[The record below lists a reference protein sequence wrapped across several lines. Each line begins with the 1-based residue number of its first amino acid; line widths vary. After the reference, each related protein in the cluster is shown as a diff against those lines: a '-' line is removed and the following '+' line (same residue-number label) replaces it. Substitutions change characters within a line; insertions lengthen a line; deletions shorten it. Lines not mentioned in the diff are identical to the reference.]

1 MKLEEL
7 LGKRLVFVDGG
18 MGTMLQAAGLTG
30 GEAPERWNLTHP
42 ETVAEVHRAYLA
54 AGCDIVTANTFGAT
68 GARFGAELQKVIQ
81 AGVKLARQGVEEAG
95 HGFAAFDMGPTGK
108 LLAPYGE
115 LPFQE
120 AVSLY
125 RQAAAWGA
133 EAGADLIIIE
143 TMGDPYEMKA
153 AVLGA
158 REACDLPI
166 LATMMADVNGRL
178 LTGGTVET
186 MAVLLDG
193 LGVTALGLNCG
204 LGGPEMLPLLR
215 RIRRVTERPL
225 LCSPNAGLPR
235 MEGGRTVFPA
245 GPEAFAQA
253 QRELAQAGAWL
264 LGGCCGTTPEH
275 IRAMVAACREVAP
288 APVPP
293 VTETWISSG
302 SEAVCL
308 DHGPVVIGE
317 RINPTGKKRM
327 QEALR
332 TGDVNYLLKEAVN
345 QSAAGAAVLD
355 VNVGLGGVDEAAWME
370 RAVSAIQGV
379 CTCPLQLD
387 TADPEALARGLRAY
401 NGKALINS
409 VSGKQEVMDQ
419 VFPLAKRYGSTVVA
433 LLLDEEGIPDTAE
446 GRVAIA
452 RRIMAEAARYG
463 IAKRDLVMDALTMTV
478 STGERN
484 ALVTLETLR
493 RCREE
498 LGVRTILG
506 VSNISFGLPCRPYL
520 NTTFLTMAM
529 YAGLDLAIMNPSSEE
544 MMAAVYAY
552 NVLTNRDAQ
561 SMQYIERYAN
571 RVPASTA
578 LKQAAQAAPT
588 AASSDGSAEISG
600 PYAALIK
607 AVEKGLKGDAAAQTR
622 ALLAEKQP
630 LEVVDEAL
638 IPALDIVGAKYEKGT
653 LFLPQLLQAASA
665 AQSAFEEIKTAIAQ
679 KGEGSASKGR
689 IVLATVK
696 GDVHDIGKNIVKVIL
711 ENYGFEVIDLGRDV
725 PVETV
730 VDTVREKDVHLVG
743 LSALMTTTLK
753 SMEETIAALHAAKLD
768 CKIMVGGAVLTPE
781 YAEKIGADWYAKD
794 AKRSADIAKEFFGV

>member
-275 IRAMVAACREVAP
+275 IRAMVAACREVTP

-308 DHGPVVIGE
+308 DHGPVAIGE

-379 CTCPLQLD
+379 CTCPMQLD

-419 VFPLAKRYGSTVVA
+419 VFPLAKRYGGTVVA

-498 LGVRTILG
+498 LGVRTVLG
-506 VSNISFGLPCRPYL
+506 VSNISFGLPQREKLAGP
-520 NTTFLTMAM
+520 FLTLALG
-529 YAGLDLAIMNPSSEE
+529 AGLDAAILNPLSEA
-544 MMAAVYAY
+544 MMDAWQAALTLTGRDKGCRAY
-552 NVLTNRDAQ
+552 L
-561 SMQYIERYAN
+561 ERFAGAAP
-571 RVPASTA
+571 VKSG
-578 LKQAAQAAPT
+578 AQAAFSLEEAVRRGLRAEAER
-588 AASSDGSAEISG
+588 AARERLSEGEAPMD
-600 PYAALIK
+600 L
-607 AVEKGLKGDAAAQTR
+607 VEKR
-622 ALLAEKQP
+622 LL
-630 LEVVDEAL
+630 
-638 IPALDIVGAKYEKGT
+638 PALTQVGDGYEAGT
-653 LFLPQLLQAASA
+653 LFLPQLLMSAEA
-665 AQSAFEEIKTAIAQ
+665 AQGAFSLVQQAL
-679 KGEGSASKGR
+679 GEKSTGMRRQGR
-689 IVLATVK
+689 IALATVE
-696 GDVHDIGKNIVKVIL
+696 GDIHDIGKNIVKVLL
-711 ENYGFEVIDLGRDV
+711 ESYGFEVLDLGKNV
-725 PVETV
+725 KPEQVLAA
-730 VDTVREKDVHLVG
+730 VRAEKLHMVG
-743 LSALMTTTLK
+743 LSALMTTTVPA
-753 SMEETIAALHAAKLD
+753 MERTIALLRREAPD
-768 CKIMVGGAVLTPE
+768 CRVVVGGAVLTPE
-781 YAEKIGADWYAKD
+781 LAAAIGAHAYARD
-794 AKRSADIAKEFFGV
+794 AMDTVRFARENA

>member
-275 IRAMVAACREVAP
+275 IRAMVAACREVTP

-409 VSGKQEVMDQ
+409 VSAKQEVMDQ
-419 VFPLAKRYGSTVVA
+419 VFPLAKRYGGTVVA

-498 LGVRTILG
+498 LGVRTVLG
-506 VSNISFGLPCRPYL
+506 VSNISFGLPQREKLAGP
-520 NTTFLTMAM
+520 FLTLALG
-529 YAGLDLAIMNPSSEE
+529 AGLDAAILNPLSEA
-544 MMAAVYAY
+544 MMDAWQAALTLTGRDKGCRAY
-552 NVLTNRDAQ
+552 L
-561 SMQYIERYAN
+561 ERFAGAAP
-571 RVPASTA
+571 VKSG
-578 LKQAAQAAPT
+578 AQAAFSLEEAVRRGLRAEAER
-588 AASSDGSAEISG
+588 AARERLDAGEA
-600 PYAALIK
+600 PMDL
-607 AVEKGLKGDAAAQTR
+607 VEKR
-622 ALLAEKQP
+622 LL
-630 LEVVDEAL
+630 
-638 IPALDIVGAKYEKGT
+638 PALTQVGDGYEAGT
-653 LFLPQLLQAASA
+653 LFLPQLLMSAEA
-665 AQSAFEEIKTAIAQ
+665 AQGAFALVQQAL
-679 KGEGSASKGR
+679 GEKSTGMRRQGR
-689 IVLATVK
+689 IALATVE
-696 GDVHDIGKNIVKVIL
+696 GDIHDIGKNIVKVLL
-711 ENYGFEVIDLGRDV
+711 ESYGFEVLDLGKNV
-725 PVETV
+725 KPEQVLAAV
-730 VDTVREKDVHLVG
+730 QAEKLHMVG
-743 LSALMTTTLK
+743 LSALMTTTVPA
-753 SMEETIAALHAAKLD
+753 MERTIALLRREAPD
-768 CKIMVGGAVLTPE
+768 CRVVVGGAVLTPE
-781 YAEKIGADWYAKD
+781 LAAAIGAHAYARD
-794 AKRSADIAKEFFGV
+794 AMDTVRFARENA

>member
-81 AGVKLARQGVEEAG
+81 AGVELARQGVEEAG

-166 LATMMADVNGRL
+166 LAAMMADVNGRL

-275 IRAMVAACREVAP
+275 IRAMVAACREVTP

-419 VFPLAKRYGSTVVA
+419 VFPLAKRYGGTVVA

-498 LGVRTILG
+498 LGVRTVLG
-506 VSNISFGLPCRPYL
+506 VSNISFGLPQREKLAGP
-520 NTTFLTMAM
+520 FLTLALG
-529 YAGLDLAIMNPSSEE
+529 AGLDAAILNPLSEA
-544 MMAAVYAY
+544 MMDAWQAALTLTGRDKGCRAY
-552 NVLTNRDAQ
+552 L
-561 SMQYIERYAN
+561 ERFAGAAP
-571 RVPASTA
+571 VKSG
-578 LKQAAQAAPT
+578 AQAAFSLEEAVRRGLRAEAER
-588 AASSDGSAEISG
+588 AARERLSEGEAPMD
-600 PYAALIK
+600 L
-607 AVEKGLKGDAAAQTR
+607 VEKR
-622 ALLAEKQP
+622 LL
-630 LEVVDEAL
+630 
-638 IPALDIVGAKYEKGT
+638 PALTQVGDGYEAGT
-653 LFLPQLLQAASA
+653 LFLPQLLMSAEA
-665 AQSAFEEIKTAIAQ
+665 AQGAFALVQQAL
-679 KGEGSASKGR
+679 GEKSTGMRRQGR
-689 IVLATVK
+689 IALATVE
-696 GDVHDIGKNIVKVIL
+696 GDIHDIGKNIVKVLL
-711 ENYGFEVIDLGRDV
+711 ESYGFEVLDLGKN
-725 PVETV
+725 
-730 VDTVREKDVHLVG
+730 VRPEQVLAAVQAEKLHMVG
-743 LSALMTTTLK
+743 LSALMTTTVPA
-753 SMEETIAALHAAKLD
+753 MERTIALLRREAPD
-768 CKIMVGGAVLTPE
+768 CRVVVGGAVLTPE
-781 YAEKIGADWYAKD
+781 LAAAIGAHAYARD
-794 AKRSADIAKEFFGV
+794 AMDTVRFARENA

>member
-275 IRAMVAACREVAP
+275 IRAMVAACREVTP

-355 VNVGLGGVDEAAWME
+355 VNVGLGGVDEDAWME

-419 VFPLAKRYGSTVVA
+419 VFPLAKRYGGTVVA

-478 STGERN
+478 STGECN

-498 LGVRTILG
+498 LGVRTVLG
-506 VSNISFGLPCRPYL
+506 VSNISFGLPQREKLAGP
-520 NTTFLTMAM
+520 FLTLALG
-529 YAGLDLAIMNPSSEE
+529 AGLDAAILNPLSEA
-544 MMAAVYAY
+544 MM
-552 NVLTNRDAQ
+552 DAW
-561 SMQYIERYAN
+561 
-571 RVPASTA
+571 
-578 LKQAAQAAPT
+578 QAALTLTGRDKGCRAYLERFTGAAPVKSGTQAAFSLEEAVRRGLRAEAER
-588 AASSDGSAEISG
+588 AARERLSEGEAPMD
-600 PYAALIK
+600 L
-607 AVEKGLKGDAAAQTR
+607 VEKR
-622 ALLAEKQP
+622 LL
-630 LEVVDEAL
+630 
-638 IPALDIVGAKYEKGT
+638 PALTQVGDGYEAGT
-653 LFLPQLLQAASA
+653 LFLPQLLMSAEA
-665 AQSAFEEIKTAIAQ
+665 AQGAFALVQQAL
-679 KGEGSASKGR
+679 GEKSTGMRRQGR
-689 IVLATVK
+689 IALATVE
-696 GDVHDIGKNIVKVIL
+696 GDIHDIGKNIVKVLL
-711 ENYGFEVIDLGRDV
+711 ESYGFEVVDLGKNV
-725 PVETV
+725 KPEQVLAA
-730 VDTVREKDVHLVG
+730 VRAEKLHMVG
-743 LSALMTTTLK
+743 LSALMTTTVPA
-753 SMEETIAALHAAKLD
+753 MERTIALLRREAPD
-768 CKIMVGGAVLTPE
+768 CRVVVGGAVLTPE
-781 YAEKIGADWYAKD
+781 LAAAIGAHAYARD
-794 AKRSADIAKEFFGV
+794 AMDTVRFARENA

>member
-81 AGVKLARQGVEEAG
+81 AGVELARQGVEEAG

-275 IRAMVAACREVAP
+275 IRAMVAACREVTP

-419 VFPLAKRYGSTVVA
+419 VFPLAKRYGGTVVA

-498 LGVRTILG
+498 LGVRTVLG
-506 VSNISFGLPCRPYL
+506 VSNISFGLPQREKLAGP
-520 NTTFLTMAM
+520 FLTLALG
-529 YAGLDLAIMNPSSEE
+529 AGLDAAILNPLSEA
-544 MMAAVYAY
+544 MMDAWQAALTLTGRDKGCRAY
-552 NVLTNRDAQ
+552 L
-561 SMQYIERYAN
+561 ERFAGAAP
-571 RVPASTA
+571 VKSG
-578 LKQAAQAAPT
+578 AQAAFSLEEAVRRGLRAEAER
-588 AASSDGSAEISG
+588 AARERLSEGEAPMD
-600 PYAALIK
+600 L
-607 AVEKGLKGDAAAQTR
+607 VEKR
-622 ALLAEKQP
+622 LL
-630 LEVVDEAL
+630 
-638 IPALDIVGAKYEKGT
+638 PALTQVGDGYEAGT
-653 LFLPQLLQAASA
+653 LFLPQLLMSAEA
-665 AQSAFEEIKTAIAQ
+665 AQGAFALVQQAL
-679 KGEGSASKGR
+679 GEKSTGMRRQGR
-689 IVLATVK
+689 IALATVE
-696 GDVHDIGKNIVKVIL
+696 GDIHDIGKNIVKVLL
-711 ENYGFEVIDLGRDV
+711 ESYGFEVLDLGKNV
-725 PVETV
+725 KPEQVLAAV
-730 VDTVREKDVHLVG
+730 QAEKLHMVG
-743 LSALMTTTLK
+743 LSALMTTTVPA
-753 SMEETIAALHAAKLD
+753 MERTIALLRREAPD
-768 CKIMVGGAVLTPE
+768 CRVVVGGAVLTPE
-781 YAEKIGADWYAKD
+781 LAAAIGAHAYARD
-794 AKRSADIAKEFFGV
+794 AMDTVRFARENA

>member
-115 LPFQE
+115 LPFQD

-264 LGGCCGTTPEH
+264 LGGCCGTSPEH
-275 IRAMVAACREVAP
+275 IRAMVAACREVTP

-419 VFPLAKRYGSTVVA
+419 VFPLAKRYGGTVVA

-498 LGVRTILG
+498 LGVRTVLG
-506 VSNISFGLPCRPYL
+506 VSNISFGLPQREKLAGP
-520 NTTFLTMAM
+520 FLTLALG
-529 YAGLDLAIMNPSSEE
+529 AGLDAAILNPLSEA
-544 MMAAVYAY
+544 MMDAWQAALTLTGRDKGCRAY
-552 NVLTNRDAQ
+552 L
-561 SMQYIERYAN
+561 ERFAGAAP
-571 RVPASTA
+571 VKSG
-578 LKQAAQAAPT
+578 AQAAFSLEEAVRRGLRAEAER
-588 AASSDGSAEISG
+588 AARERLAEG
-600 PYAALIK
+600 EAPMDL
-607 AVEKGLKGDAAAQTR
+607 VEKR
-622 ALLAEKQP
+622 LL
-630 LEVVDEAL
+630 
-638 IPALDIVGAKYEKGT
+638 PALTQVGDGYEAGT
-653 LFLPQLLQAASA
+653 LFLPQLLMSAEA
-665 AQSAFEEIKTAIAQ
+665 AQGAFALVQQAL
-679 KGEGSASKGR
+679 GEKSTGMRRQGR
-689 IVLATVK
+689 IALATVE
-696 GDVHDIGKNIVKVIL
+696 GDIHDIGKNIVKVLL
-711 ENYGFEVIDLGRDV
+711 ESYGFEVVDLGKNV
-725 PVETV
+725 TPEQVLAAV
-730 VDTVREKDVHLVG
+730 QAEKLHMVG
-743 LSALMTTTLK
+743 LSALMTTTVPA
-753 SMEETIAALHAAKLD
+753 MERTIALLRREAPD
-768 CKIMVGGAVLTPE
+768 CRVVVGGAVLTPE
-781 YAEKIGADWYAKD
+781 LAAAIGAHAYARD
-794 AKRSADIAKEFFGV
+794 AMDTVRFAREKA

>member
-245 GPEAFAQA
+245 GPEEFARA

-275 IRAMVAACREVAP
+275 IRAMVAACREVTP

-419 VFPLAKRYGSTVVA
+419 VFPLAKRYGGTVVA

-498 LGVRTILG
+498 LGVRTVLG
-506 VSNISFGLPCRPYL
+506 VSNISFGLPQREKLAGP
-520 NTTFLTMAM
+520 FLTLALG
-529 YAGLDLAIMNPSSEE
+529 AGLDAAILNPLSEA
-544 MMAAVYAY
+544 MMDAWQAALTLTGRDKGCRAY
-552 NVLTNRDAQ
+552 L
-561 SMQYIERYAN
+561 ERFAGAAP
-571 RVPASTA
+571 VKSG
-578 LKQAAQAAPT
+578 AQAAFSLEEAVRRGLRAEAER
-588 AASSDGSAEISG
+588 AARERLSEGEAPMD
-600 PYAALIK
+600 L
-607 AVEKGLKGDAAAQTR
+607 VEKR
-622 ALLAEKQP
+622 LL
-630 LEVVDEAL
+630 
-638 IPALDIVGAKYEKGT
+638 PALTQVGDGYEAGT
-653 LFLPQLLQAASA
+653 LFLPQLLMSAEA
-665 AQSAFEEIKTAIAQ
+665 AQGAFALVQQAL
-679 KGEGSASKGR
+679 GEKSTGMRRQGR
-689 IVLATVK
+689 IALATVE
-696 GDVHDIGKNIVKVIL
+696 GDIHDIGKNIVKVLL
-711 ENYGFEVIDLGRDV
+711 ESYGFEVVDLGKN
-725 PVETV
+725 
-730 VDTVREKDVHLVG
+730 VRPEQVLAAVQAEKLHMVG
-743 LSALMTTTLK
+743 LSALMTTTVPA
-753 SMEETIAALHAAKLD
+753 MERTIALLRREEPD
-768 CKIMVGGAVLTPE
+768 CRVVVGGAVLTPE
-781 YAEKIGADWYAKD
+781 LAAAIGAHAYARD
-794 AKRSADIAKEFFGV
+794 AMDTVRFARENA

>member
-275 IRAMVAACREVAP
+275 IRAMVAACREVTP

-308 DHGPVVIGE
+308 DHGPVIIGE

-419 VFPLAKRYGSTVVA
+419 VFPLAKRYGGTVVA

-498 LGVRTILG
+498 LGVRTVLG
-506 VSNISFGLPCRPYL
+506 VSNISFGLPQREKLAGP
-520 NTTFLTMAM
+520 FLTLALG
-529 YAGLDLAIMNPSSEE
+529 AGLDAAILNPLSEA
-544 MMAAVYAY
+544 MM
-552 NVLTNRDAQ
+552 DAW
-561 SMQYIERYAN
+561 
-571 RVPASTA
+571 
-578 LKQAAQAAPT
+578 QAALTLTGRDKGCRAYLERFAGAAPEKAASQAAF
-588 AASSDGSAEISG
+588 SLE
-600 PYAALIK
+600 K
-607 AVEKGLKGDAAAQTR
+607 AVRRGLRAEAERAAQER
-622 ALLAEKQP
+622 LDAGEAPMDLVEKRLL
-630 LEVVDEAL
+630 
-638 IPALDIVGAKYEKGT
+638 PALTQVGDGYEAGT
-653 LFLPQLLQAASA
+653 LFLPQLLMSAEA
-665 AQSAFEEIKTAIAQ
+665 AQGAFALVQRAL
-679 KGEGSASKGR
+679 GEKSTGMRRQGR
-689 IVLATVK
+689 IALATVE
-696 GDVHDIGKNIVKVIL
+696 GDIHDIGKNIVKVLL
-711 ENYGFEVIDLGRDV
+711 ESYGFEVLDLGKN
-725 PVETV
+725 
-730 VDTVREKDVHLVG
+730 VRPEQVLAAVQAEKLHMVG
-743 LSALMTTTLK
+743 LSALMTTTVPA
-753 SMEETIAALHAAKLD
+753 MERTIVLLRREAPD
-768 CKIMVGGAVLTPE
+768 CRVVVGGAVLTPE
-781 YAEKIGADWYAKD
+781 LAAAIGAHAYARD
-794 AKRSADIAKEFFGV
+794 AMDTVRFARENA

>member
-245 GPEAFAQA
+245 GPEAFARA

-275 IRAMVAACREVAP
+275 IRAMVAACREVTP

-419 VFPLAKRYGSTVVA
+419 VFPLVKRYGGTVVA

-498 LGVRTILG
+498 LGVRTVLG
-506 VSNISFGLPCRPYL
+506 VSNISFGLPQREKLAGP
-520 NTTFLTMAM
+520 FLTLALG
-529 YAGLDLAIMNPSSEE
+529 AGLDAAILNPLSEA
-544 MMAAVYAY
+544 MM
-552 NVLTNRDAQ
+552 DAW
-561 SMQYIERYAN
+561 
-571 RVPASTA
+571 
-578 LKQAAQAAPT
+578 QAALTLTGRDKGCRAYLERFAGAAPVKSGTQAAFSLEEAVRRGLRAEAER
-588 AASSDGSAEISG
+588 AARERLDAGEA
-600 PYAALIK
+600 PMDL
-607 AVEKGLKGDAAAQTR
+607 VEKR
-622 ALLAEKQP
+622 LL
-630 LEVVDEAL
+630 
-638 IPALDIVGAKYEKGT
+638 PALTQVGDGYEAGT
-653 LFLPQLLQAASA
+653 LFLPQLLMSAEA
-665 AQSAFEEIKTAIAQ
+665 AQGAFALVQQAL
-679 KGEGSASKGR
+679 GEKSTGMRRQGR
-689 IVLATVK
+689 IALATVE
-696 GDVHDIGKNIVKVIL
+696 GDIHDIGKNIVKVLL
-711 ENYGFEVIDLGRDV
+711 ESYGFEVLDLGKN
-725 PVETV
+725 
-730 VDTVREKDVHLVG
+730 VRPEQVLAAVQAEKLHMVG
-743 LSALMTTTLK
+743 LSALMTTTVPA
-753 SMEETIAALHAAKLD
+753 MERTIALLRREAPD
-768 CKIMVGGAVLTPE
+768 CRVVVGGAVLTPE
-781 YAEKIGADWYAKD
+781 LAAAIGAHAYARD
-794 AKRSADIAKEFFGV
+794 AMDTVRFARENA

>member
-275 IRAMVAACREVAP
+275 IRAMVAACREVTP

-419 VFPLAKRYGSTVVA
+419 VFPLAKRYGGTVVA

-452 RRIMAEAARYG
+452 RRIMAEAVRYG

-498 LGVRTILG
+498 LGVRTVLG
-506 VSNISFGLPCRPYL
+506 VSNISFGLPQREKLAGP
-520 NTTFLTMAM
+520 FLTLALG
-529 YAGLDLAIMNPSSEE
+529 AGLDAAILNPLSEA
-544 MMAAVYAY
+544 MMDAWQAALTLTGRDKGCRAY
-552 NVLTNRDAQ
+552 LERFAGAAPVQ
-561 SMQYIERYAN
+561 SG
-571 RVPASTA
+571 
-578 LKQAAQAAPT
+578 AQAAFSLEEAVRRGLRAEAER
-588 AASSDGSAEISG
+588 AARERLSEGEAPMD
-600 PYAALIK
+600 L
-607 AVEKGLKGDAAAQTR
+607 VEKR
-622 ALLAEKQP
+622 LL
-630 LEVVDEAL
+630 
-638 IPALDIVGAKYEKGT
+638 PALTQVGDGYEAGT
-653 LFLPQLLQAASA
+653 LFLPQLLMSAEA
-665 AQSAFEEIKTAIAQ
+665 AQGAFALVQQALGKKSTGMRRQ
-679 KGEGSASKGR
+679 GR
-689 IVLATVK
+689 IALATVE
-696 GDVHDIGKNIVKVIL
+696 GDIHDIGKNIVKVLL
-711 ENYGFEVIDLGRDV
+711 ESYGFEVVDLGKNV
-725 PVETV
+725 KPEQVLAAV
-730 VDTVREKDVHLVG
+730 QAEKLHMVG
-743 LSALMTTTLK
+743 LSALMTTTVPA
-753 SMEETIAALHAAKLD
+753 MERTIALLRREAPD
-768 CKIMVGGAVLTPE
+768 CRVVVGGAVLTPE
-781 YAEKIGADWYAKD
+781 LAAAIGAHAYARD
-794 AKRSADIAKEFFGV
+794 AMDTVRFARENA

>member
-68 GARFGAELQKVIQ
+68 GARFEAELQKVIQ

-308 DHGPVVIGE
+308 DHGPAVIGE

-332 TGDVNYLLKEAVN
+332 IGDVNYLLKEAVN

-419 VFPLAKRYGSTVVA
+419 VFPLAKRYGGTVVA

-498 LGVRTILG
+498 LGVRTVLG
-506 VSNISFGLPCRPYL
+506 VSNISFGLPQREKLAGP
-520 NTTFLTMAM
+520 FLTLALG
-529 YAGLDLAIMNPSSEE
+529 AGLDAAILNPLSEA
-544 MMAAVYAY
+544 MM
-552 NVLTNRDAQ
+552 DAW
-561 SMQYIERYAN
+561 
-571 RVPASTA
+571 
-578 LKQAAQAAPT
+578 QAALTLTGRDKGCRAYLERFAGAAPVKSGAQAVFSLEEAVRRGLRAEAER
-588 AASSDGSAEISG
+588 AARERLAEG
-600 PYAALIK
+600 EAPMDL
-607 AVEKGLKGDAAAQTR
+607 VEKR
-622 ALLAEKQP
+622 LL
-630 LEVVDEAL
+630 
-638 IPALDIVGAKYEKGT
+638 PALTQVGDGYEAGT
-653 LFLPQLLQAASA
+653 LFLPQLLMSAEA
-665 AQSAFEEIKTAIAQ
+665 AQGAFSLVQQAL
-679 KGEGSASKGR
+679 GEKSTGMRRQGR
-689 IVLATVK
+689 IALATVE
-696 GDVHDIGKNIVKVIL
+696 GDIHDIGKNIVKVLL
-711 ENYGFEVIDLGRDV
+711 ESYGFEVLDLGKN
-725 PVETV
+725 
-730 VDTVREKDVHLVG
+730 VRPEQVLAAVQAEKLHMVG
-743 LSALMTTTLK
+743 LSALMTTTVPA
-753 SMEETIAALHAAKLD
+753 MERTIALLRREAPD
-768 CKIMVGGAVLTPE
+768 CRVVVGGAVLTPE
-781 YAEKIGADWYAKD
+781 LAAAIGAHAYARD
-794 AKRSADIAKEFFGV
+794 AMDTVRFARENA

>member
-166 LATMMADVNGRL
+166 LATMMADANGRL

-235 MEGGRTVFPA
+235 MVGGRTVFPA

-275 IRAMVAACREVAP
+275 IRAMVAACREVTP

-355 VNVGLGGVDEAAWME
+355 VNVGLGGMDEAAWME

-419 VFPLAKRYGSTVVA
+419 VFPLAKRYGGTVVA

-498 LGVRTILG
+498 LGVRTVLG
-506 VSNISFGLPCRPYL
+506 VSNISFGLPQREKLAGP
-520 NTTFLTMAM
+520 FLTLALG
-529 YAGLDLAIMNPSSEE
+529 AGLDAAILNPLSEA
-544 MMAAVYAY
+544 MMDAWQAALTLTGRDKGCRAY
-552 NVLTNRDAQ
+552 L
-561 SMQYIERYAN
+561 ERFAGAAP
-571 RVPASTA
+571 VKSG
-578 LKQAAQAAPT
+578 AQAAFSLEEAVRRGLRAEAER
-588 AASSDGSAEISG
+588 AARERLSEGEAPMD
-600 PYAALIK
+600 L
-607 AVEKGLKGDAAAQTR
+607 VEKR
-622 ALLAEKQP
+622 LL
-630 LEVVDEAL
+630 
-638 IPALDIVGAKYEKGT
+638 PALTQVGDGYEAGT
-653 LFLPQLLQAASA
+653 LFLPQLLMSAEA
-665 AQSAFEEIKTAIAQ
+665 AQGAFALVQQAL
-679 KGEGSASKGR
+679 GEKSTGMRRQGR
-689 IVLATVK
+689 IALATVE
-696 GDVHDIGKNIVKVIL
+696 GDIHDIGKNIVKVLL
-711 ENYGFEVIDLGRDV
+711 ESYGFEVLDLGKN
-725 PVETV
+725 
-730 VDTVREKDVHLVG
+730 VRPEQVLAAVQAEKLHMVG
-743 LSALMTTTLK
+743 LSALMTTTVPA
-753 SMEETIAALHAAKLD
+753 MERTIALLRREAPD
-768 CKIMVGGAVLTPE
+768 CRVVVGGAVLTPE
-781 YAEKIGADWYAKD
+781 LAAAIGAHAYARD
-794 AKRSADIAKEFFGV
+794 AMDTVRFARENA

>member
-158 REACDLPI
+158 REACDLPV

-275 IRAMVAACREVAP
+275 IRAMVAACREVTP

-419 VFPLAKRYGSTVVA
+419 VFPLAKRYGGTVVA

-498 LGVRTILG
+498 LGVRTVLG
-506 VSNISFGLPCRPYL
+506 VSNISFGLPQREKLAGP
-520 NTTFLTMAM
+520 FLTLALG
-529 YAGLDLAIMNPSSEE
+529 AGLDAAILNPLSEA
-544 MMAAVYAY
+544 MMDAWQAALTLTGRDKGCRAY
-552 NVLTNRDAQ
+552 L
-561 SMQYIERYAN
+561 ERFAGAAP
-571 RVPASTA
+571 VKSG
-578 LKQAAQAAPT
+578 AQAAFSLEEAVRRGLRAEAER
-588 AASSDGSAEISG
+588 AARERLSEGEAPMD
-600 PYAALIK
+600 L
-607 AVEKGLKGDAAAQTR
+607 VEKR
-622 ALLAEKQP
+622 LL
-630 LEVVDEAL
+630 
-638 IPALDIVGAKYEKGT
+638 PALTQVGDGYEAGT
-653 LFLPQLLQAASA
+653 LFLPQLLMSAEA
-665 AQSAFEEIKTAIAQ
+665 AQGAFALVQQALGKKSTGMRRQ
-679 KGEGSASKGR
+679 GR
-689 IVLATVK
+689 IALATVE
-696 GDVHDIGKNIVKVIL
+696 GDIHDIGKNIVKVLL
-711 ENYGFEVIDLGRDV
+711 ESYGFEVVDLGKNV
-725 PVETV
+725 KPEQVLAAV
-730 VDTVREKDVHLVG
+730 QAEKLHMVG
-743 LSALMTTTLK
+743 LSALMTTTVPA
-753 SMEETIAALHAAKLD
+753 MERTIALLRREAPD
-768 CKIMVGGAVLTPE
+768 CRVVVGGAVLTPE
-781 YAEKIGADWYAKD
+781 LAAAIGAHAYARD
-794 AKRSADIAKEFFGV
+794 AMDTVRFARENA

>member
-275 IRAMVAACREVAP
+275 IRAMVAACREVTP

-308 DHGPVVIGE
+308 DHGPVIIGE

-419 VFPLAKRYGSTVVA
+419 VFPLAKRYGGTVVA

-498 LGVRTILG
+498 LGVRTVLG
-506 VSNISFGLPCRPYL
+506 VSNISFGLPQREKLAGP
-520 NTTFLTMAM
+520 FLTLALG
-529 YAGLDLAIMNPSSEE
+529 AGLDAAILNPLSEA
-544 MMAAVYAY
+544 MMDAWQAALTLTGRDKGCRAY
-552 NVLTNRDAQ
+552 L
-561 SMQYIERYAN
+561 ERFAGAAP
-571 RVPASTA
+571 VKSG
-578 LKQAAQAAPT
+578 AQAAFSLEEAVRRGLRAEAER
-588 AASSDGSAEISG
+588 AARERLSEGEAPMD
-600 PYAALIK
+600 L
-607 AVEKGLKGDAAAQTR
+607 VEKR
-622 ALLAEKQP
+622 LL
-630 LEVVDEAL
+630 
-638 IPALDIVGAKYEKGT
+638 PALTQVGDGYEAGT
-653 LFLPQLLQAASA
+653 LFLPQLLMSAEA
-665 AQSAFEEIKTAIAQ
+665 AQGAFALVQQALGKKSTGMRRQ
-679 KGEGSASKGR
+679 GR
-689 IVLATVK
+689 IALATVE
-696 GDVHDIGKNIVKVIL
+696 GDIHDIGKNIVKVLL
-711 ENYGFEVIDLGRDV
+711 ESYGFEVVDLGKNV
-725 PVETV
+725 KPEQVLAAV
-730 VDTVREKDVHLVG
+730 QAEKLHMVG
-743 LSALMTTTLK
+743 LSALMTTTVPA
-753 SMEETIAALHAAKLD
+753 MERTIALLRREAPD
-768 CKIMVGGAVLTPE
+768 CRVVVGGAVLTPE
-781 YAEKIGADWYAKD
+781 LAAAIGAHAYARD
-794 AKRSADIAKEFFGV
+794 AMDTVRFARENA

>member
-81 AGVKLARQGVEEAG
+81 AGVKLTRQGVEEAG

-275 IRAMVAACREVAP
+275 IRAMVAACREVTP

-419 VFPLAKRYGSTVVA
+419 VFPLAKRYGGTVVA

-478 STGERN
+478 STGERH

-498 LGVRTILG
+498 LGVRTVLG
-506 VSNISFGLPCRPYL
+506 VSNISFGLPQREKLAGP
-520 NTTFLTMAM
+520 FLTLALG
-529 YAGLDLAIMNPSSEE
+529 AGLDAAILNPLSEA
-544 MMAAVYAY
+544 MMDAWQAALTLTGRDKGCRAY
-552 NVLTNRDAQ
+552 L
-561 SMQYIERYAN
+561 ERFAGAAP
-571 RVPASTA
+571 VKSG
-578 LKQAAQAAPT
+578 AQAAFSLEEAVRRGLRAEAER
-588 AASSDGSAEISG
+588 AARERLSEGESPMD
-600 PYAALIK
+600 
-607 AVEKGLKGDAAAQTR
+607 
-622 ALLAEKQP
+622 LAEKR
-630 LEVVDEAL
+630 LL
-638 IPALDIVGAKYEKGT
+638 PALTQVGDGYEAGT
-653 LFLPQLLQAASA
+653 LFLPQLLMSAEA
-665 AQSAFEEIKTAIAQ
+665 AQGAFALVQQALGKKSTGIRRQ
-679 KGEGSASKGR
+679 GR
-689 IVLATVK
+689 IALATVE
-696 GDVHDIGKNIVKVIL
+696 GDIHDIGKNIVKVLL
-711 ENYGFEVIDLGRDV
+711 ESYGFEVLDLGKN
-725 PVETV
+725 
-730 VDTVREKDVHLVG
+730 VRPEQVLAAVQAEKLHMVG
-743 LSALMTTTLK
+743 LSALMTTTVPA
-753 SMEETIAALHAAKLD
+753 MERSIALLRREAPD
-768 CKIMVGGAVLTPE
+768 CRVVVGGAVLTPE
-781 YAEKIGADWYAKD
+781 LAAAIGAHAYARD
-794 AKRSADIAKEFFGV
+794 AMDTVRFARENA

>member
-54 AGCDIVTANTFGAT
+54 AGCDIVTVNTFGAT
-68 GARFGAELQKVIQ
+68 GARFGVELQKVIQ
-81 AGVKLARQGVEEAG
+81 AGVKLARQGVEEAE

-245 GPEAFAQA
+245 GPEAFARA

-275 IRAMVAACREVAP
+275 IRAMVAACREVTP

-419 VFPLAKRYGSTVVA
+419 VFPLAKRYGGTVVA

-498 LGVRTILG
+498 LGVRTVLG
-506 VSNISFGLPCRPYL
+506 VSNISFGLPQREKLAGP
-520 NTTFLTMAM
+520 FLTLALG
-529 YAGLDLAIMNPSSEE
+529 AGLDAAILNPLSEA
-544 MMAAVYAY
+544 MMDAWQAALTLTGRDKGCRAY
-552 NVLTNRDAQ
+552 L
-561 SMQYIERYAN
+561 ERFAGAAP
-571 RVPASTA
+571 VKSG
-578 LKQAAQAAPT
+578 AQAAFSLEEAVRRGLRAEAER
-588 AASSDGSAEISG
+588 AARERLSEGEAPMG
-600 PYAALIK
+600 L
-607 AVEKGLKGDAAAQTR
+607 VEKR
-622 ALLAEKQP
+622 LL
-630 LEVVDEAL
+630 
-638 IPALDIVGAKYEKGT
+638 PALTQVGDGYEAGT
-653 LFLPQLLQAASA
+653 LFLPQLLMSAEA
-665 AQSAFEEIKTAIAQ
+665 AQGAFALVQQAL
-679 KGEGSASKGR
+679 GEKSTGMRRQGR
-689 IVLATVK
+689 IALATVE
-696 GDVHDIGKNIVKVIL
+696 GDIHDIGKNIVKVLL
-711 ENYGFEVIDLGRDV
+711 ESYGFEVLDLGKN
-725 PVETV
+725 
-730 VDTVREKDVHLVG
+730 VRPEQVLAAVQAEKLHMVG
-743 LSALMTTTLK
+743 LSALMTTTVPA
-753 SMEETIAALHAAKLD
+753 MERTIALLRREAPD
-768 CKIMVGGAVLTPE
+768 CRVVVGGAVLTPE
-781 YAEKIGADWYAKD
+781 LAAAIGAHAYARD
-794 AKRSADIAKEFFGV
+794 AMDTVRFARENA

>member
-81 AGVKLARQGVEEAG
+81 AGMKLARQGVEEAG

-235 MEGGRTVFPA
+235 MAGGRTVFPA

-275 IRAMVAACREVAP
+275 IRAMVAACREVTP

-419 VFPLAKRYGSTVVA
+419 VFPLAKRYGGTVVA

-498 LGVRTILG
+498 LGVRTVLG
-506 VSNISFGLPCRPYL
+506 VSNISFGLPQREKLAGP
-520 NTTFLTMAM
+520 FLTLALG
-529 YAGLDLAIMNPSSEE
+529 AGLDAAILNPLSEA
-544 MMAAVYAY
+544 MMDAWQAALTLTGRDKGCRAY
-552 NVLTNRDAQ
+552 LERFAGAAPVQ
-561 SMQYIERYAN
+561 SG
-571 RVPASTA
+571 
-578 LKQAAQAAPT
+578 AQAAFSLEEAVRRGLRAEAER
-588 AASSDGSAEISG
+588 AARERLSEGEAPMD
-600 PYAALIK
+600 
-607 AVEKGLKGDAAAQTR
+607 
-622 ALLAEKQP
+622 LAEKR
-630 LEVVDEAL
+630 LL
-638 IPALDIVGAKYEKGT
+638 PALTQVGDGYEAGT
-653 LFLPQLLQAASA
+653 LFLPQLLMSAEA
-665 AQSAFEEIKTAIAQ
+665 AQGAFALVQQAL
-679 KGEGSASKGR
+679 GEKSTGMRRQGR
-689 IVLATVK
+689 IALATVE
-696 GDVHDIGKNIVKVIL
+696 GDIHDIGKNIVKVLL
-711 ENYGFEVIDLGRDV
+711 ESYGFEVLDLGKN
-725 PVETV
+725 
-730 VDTVREKDVHLVG
+730 VRPEQVLAAVQAEKLHMVG
-743 LSALMTTTLK
+743 LSALMTTTVPA
-753 SMEETIAALHAAKLD
+753 MERTIALLRREAPD
-768 CKIMVGGAVLTPE
+768 CRVVVGGAVLTPE
-781 YAEKIGADWYAKD
+781 LAAAIGAHAYARD
-794 AKRSADIAKEFFGV
+794 AMDTVRFARENA

>member
-275 IRAMVAACREVAP
+275 IRAMVAACREVTP

-419 VFPLAKRYGSTVVA
+419 VFPLAKRYGGTVVA

-498 LGVRTILG
+498 LGVRTVLG
-506 VSNISFGLPCRPYL
+506 VSNISFGLPQREKLAGP
-520 NTTFLTMAM
+520 FLTLALG
-529 YAGLDLAIMNPSSEE
+529 AGLDAAILNPLSEA
-544 MMAAVYAY
+544 MMDAWQAALTLTGRDKGCRAY
-552 NVLTNRDAQ
+552 L
-561 SMQYIERYAN
+561 ERFAGAAP
-571 RVPASTA
+571 VKSG
-578 LKQAAQAAPT
+578 AQAAFSLEEAVRCGLRAEAER
-588 AASSDGSAEISG
+588 AARERLAEG
-600 PYAALIK
+600 EAPMDL
-607 AVEKGLKGDAAAQTR
+607 VEKR
-622 ALLAEKQP
+622 LL
-630 LEVVDEAL
+630 
-638 IPALDIVGAKYEKGT
+638 PALTQVGDGYEAGT
-653 LFLPQLLQAASA
+653 LFLPQLLMSAEA
-665 AQSAFEEIKTAIAQ
+665 AQGAFALVQQALGKKSTGMRRQ
-679 KGEGSASKGR
+679 GR
-689 IVLATVK
+689 IALATVE
-696 GDVHDIGKNIVKVIL
+696 GDIHDIGKNIVKVLL
-711 ENYGFEVIDLGRDV
+711 ESYGFEVLDLGKN
-725 PVETV
+725 
-730 VDTVREKDVHLVG
+730 VRPEQVLAAVQAEKLHMVG
-743 LSALMTTTLK
+743 LSALMTTTVPA
-753 SMEETIAALHAAKLD
+753 MERTIALLRREAPD
-768 CKIMVGGAVLTPE
+768 CRVVVGGAVLTPE
-781 YAEKIGADWYAKD
+781 LAAAIGAHAYARD
-794 AKRSADIAKEFFGV
+794 AMDTVRFARENA

>member
-245 GPEAFAQA
+245 RPEAFAQA

-275 IRAMVAACREVAP
+275 IRAMVAACREVTP

-419 VFPLAKRYGSTVVA
+419 VFPLAKRYGGTVVA

-498 LGVRTILG
+498 LGVRTVLG
-506 VSNISFGLPCRPYL
+506 VSNISFGLPQREKLAGP
-520 NTTFLTMAM
+520 FLTLALG
-529 YAGLDLAIMNPSSEE
+529 AGLDAAILNPLSEA
-544 MMAAVYAY
+544 MMDAWQAALTLTGRDKGCRAY
-552 NVLTNRDAQ
+552 L
-561 SMQYIERYAN
+561 ERFAGAAP
-571 RVPASTA
+571 VKSG
-578 LKQAAQAAPT
+578 AQAAFSLEEAVRRGLRAEAER
-588 AASSDGSAEISG
+588 AARERLSEGEAPMD
-600 PYAALIK
+600 L
-607 AVEKGLKGDAAAQTR
+607 VEKR
-622 ALLAEKQP
+622 LL
-630 LEVVDEAL
+630 
-638 IPALDIVGAKYEKGT
+638 PALTQVGDGYEAGT
-653 LFLPQLLQAASA
+653 LFLPQLLMSAEA
-665 AQSAFEEIKTAIAQ
+665 AQGAFALVQQAL
-679 KGEGSASKGR
+679 GEKSTGMRRQGR
-689 IVLATVK
+689 IALATVE
-696 GDVHDIGKNIVKVIL
+696 GDIHDIGKNIVKVLL
-711 ENYGFEVIDLGRDV
+711 ESYGFEVVDLGKNV
-725 PVETV
+725 KPEQVLAAV
-730 VDTVREKDVHLVG
+730 QAEKLHMVG
-743 LSALMTTTLK
+743 LSALMTTTVPA
-753 SMEETIAALHAAKLD
+753 MERTIALLRREAPD
-768 CKIMVGGAVLTPE
+768 CQVVVGGAVLTPE
-781 YAEKIGADWYAKD
+781 LAAAIGAHAYARD
-794 AKRSADIAKEFFGV
+794 AMDTVRFARENA

>member
-81 AGVKLARQGVEEAG
+81 AGVELARQGVEEAG

-275 IRAMVAACREVAP
+275 IRAMVAACREVTP

-308 DHGPVVIGE
+308 DDGPVIIGE

-419 VFPLAKRYGSTVVA
+419 VFPLAKRYGGTVVA

-498 LGVRTILG
+498 LEVRTVLG
-506 VSNISFGLPCRPYL
+506 VSNISFGLPQREKLAGP
-520 NTTFLTMAM
+520 FLTLALG
-529 YAGLDLAIMNPSSEE
+529 AGLDAAILNPLSEA
-544 MMAAVYAY
+544 MMDAWQAALTLTGRDKGCRAY
-552 NVLTNRDAQ
+552 LERFAGAAPVQ
-561 SMQYIERYAN
+561 SG
-571 RVPASTA
+571 
-578 LKQAAQAAPT
+578 AQAAFSLEEAVRRGLRAEAER
-588 AASSDGSAEISG
+588 AARERLAEG
-600 PYAALIK
+600 EAPMDL
-607 AVEKGLKGDAAAQTR
+607 VEKR
-622 ALLAEKQP
+622 LL
-630 LEVVDEAL
+630 
-638 IPALDIVGAKYEKGT
+638 PALTQVGDGYEAGT
-653 LFLPQLLQAASA
+653 LFLPQLLMSAEA
-665 AQSAFEEIKTAIAQ
+665 AQGAFALVQQAL
-679 KGEGSASKGR
+679 GEKSTGMRRQGR
-689 IVLATVK
+689 IALATVE
-696 GDVHDIGKNIVKVIL
+696 GDIHDIGKNIVKVLL
-711 ENYGFEVIDLGRDV
+711 ESYGFEVLDLGKN
-725 PVETV
+725 
-730 VDTVREKDVHLVG
+730 VRPEQVLAAVQAEKLHMVG
-743 LSALMTTTLK
+743 LSALMTTTVPA
-753 SMEETIAALHAAKLD
+753 MERTIALLRREVPD
-768 CKIMVGGAVLTPE
+768 CRVVVGGAVLTPE
-781 YAEKIGADWYAKD
+781 LAAAIGAHAYARD
-794 AKRSADIAKEFFGV
+794 AMDTVRFARENA

>member
-81 AGVKLARQGVEEAG
+81 AGVELARQGVEEAG

-275 IRAMVAACREVAP
+275 IRAMVAACREVTP

-308 DHGPVVIGE
+308 DDGPVIIGE

-419 VFPLAKRYGSTVVA
+419 VFPLAKRYGGTVVA

-498 LGVRTILG
+498 LGVRTVLG
-506 VSNISFGLPCRPYL
+506 VSNISFGLPQREKLAGP
-520 NTTFLTMAM
+520 FLTLALG
-529 YAGLDLAIMNPSSEE
+529 AGLDAAILNPLSEA
-544 MMAAVYAY
+544 MMDAWQAALTLTGRDKGCRAY
-552 NVLTNRDAQ
+552 L
-561 SMQYIERYAN
+561 ERFACAAP
-571 RVPASTA
+571 VKSG
-578 LKQAAQAAPT
+578 AQAAFSLEEAVRRGLRAEAER
-588 AASSDGSAEISG
+588 AARERLSEGEAPMD
-600 PYAALIK
+600 L
-607 AVEKGLKGDAAAQTR
+607 VEKR
-622 ALLAEKQP
+622 LL
-630 LEVVDEAL
+630 
-638 IPALDIVGAKYEKGT
+638 PALTQVGDGYEAGT
-653 LFLPQLLQAASA
+653 LFLPQLLMSAEA
-665 AQSAFEEIKTAIAQ
+665 AQGAFALVQQAL
-679 KGEGSASKGR
+679 GEKSTGMRRQGR
-689 IVLATVK
+689 IALATVE
-696 GDVHDIGKNIVKVIL
+696 GDIHDIGKNIVKVLL
-711 ENYGFEVIDLGRDV
+711 ESYGFEVVDLGKNV
-725 PVETV
+725 KPEQVLAAV
-730 VDTVREKDVHLVG
+730 QAEKLHMVG
-743 LSALMTTTLK
+743 LSALMTTTVPA
-753 SMEETIAALHAAKLD
+753 MERTIALLRREAPD
-768 CKIMVGGAVLTPE
+768 CRVVVGGAVLTPE
-781 YAEKIGADWYAKD
+781 LAAAIGAHAYARD
-794 AKRSADIAKEFFGV
+794 AMDTVRFARENA

>member
-18 MGTMLQAAGLTG
+18 MGTMLQAAGLAG

-81 AGVKLARQGVEEAG
+81 AGVELARQGVEEAG

-115 LPFQE
+115 LPFRE

-158 REACDLPI
+158 REACELPI

-245 GPEAFAQA
+245 GPEAFARA

-275 IRAMVAACREVAP
+275 IRAMVAACREVTP

-308 DHGPVVIGE
+308 DHGPVIIGE

-419 VFPLAKRYGSTVVA
+419 VFPLAKRYGGTVVA

-498 LGVRTILG
+498 LGVRTVLG
-506 VSNISFGLPCRPYL
+506 VSNISFGLPQREKLAGP
-520 NTTFLTMAM
+520 FLTLALG
-529 YAGLDLAIMNPSSEE
+529 AGLDAAILNPLSEA
-544 MMAAVYAY
+544 MMDAWQAALTLTGRDKGCRAY
-552 NVLTNRDAQ
+552 L
-561 SMQYIERYAN
+561 ERFAGAAP
-571 RVPASTA
+571 VKSG
-578 LKQAAQAAPT
+578 AQAAFSLEEAVRRGLRAEAER
-588 AASSDGSAEISG
+588 AARERLSEGEAPMD
-600 PYAALIK
+600 L
-607 AVEKGLKGDAAAQTR
+607 VEKR
-622 ALLAEKQP
+622 LL
-630 LEVVDEAL
+630 
-638 IPALDIVGAKYEKGT
+638 PALTQVGDGYEAGT
-653 LFLPQLLQAASA
+653 LFLPQLLMSAEA
-665 AQSAFEEIKTAIAQ
+665 AQGAFALVQQAL
-679 KGEGSASKGR
+679 GEKSTGMRRQGR
-689 IVLATVK
+689 IALATVE
-696 GDVHDIGKNIVKVIL
+696 GDIHDIGKNIVKVLL
-711 ENYGFEVIDLGRDV
+711 ESYGFEVLDLGKNV
-725 PVETV
+725 KPEQVLAAV
-730 VDTVREKDVHLVG
+730 QAEKLHMVG
-743 LSALMTTTLK
+743 LSALMTTTVPA
-753 SMEETIAALHAAKLD
+753 MERTIALLRREAPD
-768 CKIMVGGAVLTPE
+768 CRVVVGGAVLTPE
-781 YAEKIGADWYAKD
+781 LAAAIGAHAYARD
-794 AKRSADIAKEFFGV
+794 AMDTVRFARENA

>member
-81 AGVKLARQGVEEAG
+81 AGVELARQGVEEAG

-120 AVSLY
+120 TVSLY

-275 IRAMVAACREVAP
+275 IRAMVAACREVTP

-419 VFPLAKRYGSTVVA
+419 VFPLAKRYGGTVVA

-493 RCREE
+493 RCRVE
-498 LGVRTILG
+498 LGVRTVLG
-506 VSNISFGLPCRPYL
+506 VSNISFGLPQREKLAGP
-520 NTTFLTMAM
+520 FLTLALG
-529 YAGLDLAIMNPSSEE
+529 AGLDAAILNPLSEA
-544 MMAAVYAY
+544 MM
-552 NVLTNRDAQ
+552 DAW
-561 SMQYIERYAN
+561 
-571 RVPASTA
+571 
-578 LKQAAQAAPT
+578 QAALTLTGRDKGCRAYLERFAGAAPVKSGTQAAFSLEEAVRRGLRAEAER
-588 AASSDGSAEISG
+588 AARERLSEGEAPMD
-600 PYAALIK
+600 L
-607 AVEKGLKGDAAAQTR
+607 VEKR
-622 ALLAEKQP
+622 LL
-630 LEVVDEAL
+630 
-638 IPALDIVGAKYEKGT
+638 PALTQVGDGYEAGT
-653 LFLPQLLQAASA
+653 LFLPQLLMSAEA
-665 AQSAFEEIKTAIAQ
+665 AQGAFALVQQALGKKSTGMRRQ
-679 KGEGSASKGR
+679 GR
-689 IVLATVK
+689 IALATVE
-696 GDVHDIGKNIVKVIL
+696 GDIHDIGKNIVKVLL
-711 ENYGFEVIDLGRDV
+711 ESYGFEVLDLGKN
-725 PVETV
+725 
-730 VDTVREKDVHLVG
+730 VRPEQVLAAVQAEKLHMVG
-743 LSALMTTTLK
+743 LSALMTTTVPA
-753 SMEETIAALHAAKLD
+753 MERTIALLRREAPD
-768 CKIMVGGAVLTPE
+768 CRVVVGGAVLTPE
-781 YAEKIGADWYAKD
+781 LAAAIGAHAYARD
-794 AKRSADIAKEFFGV
+794 AMDTVRFARENA

>member
-81 AGVKLARQGVEEAG
+81 AGVELARQGVEEAG

-275 IRAMVAACREVAP
+275 IRAMVAACREVTP

-293 VTETWISSG
+293 VTETWISSS

-419 VFPLAKRYGSTVVA
+419 VFPLAKRYGGTVVA

-463 IAKRDLVMDALTMTV
+463 IATRDLVMDALTMTV

-498 LGVRTILG
+498 LGVRTVLG
-506 VSNISFGLPCRPYL
+506 VSNISFGLPQREKLAGP
-520 NTTFLTMAM
+520 FLTLALG
-529 YAGLDLAIMNPSSEE
+529 AGLDAAISNPLSEA
-544 MMAAVYAY
+544 MMDAWQAALTLTGRDKGCRAY
-552 NVLTNRDAQ
+552 L
-561 SMQYIERYAN
+561 ERFAGAAP
-571 RVPASTA
+571 VKSG
-578 LKQAAQAAPT
+578 AQAAFSLEEAVRRGLRAEAER
-588 AASSDGSAEISG
+588 AARERLSEGEAPMD
-600 PYAALIK
+600 L
-607 AVEKGLKGDAAAQTR
+607 VEKR
-622 ALLAEKQP
+622 LL
-630 LEVVDEAL
+630 
-638 IPALDIVGAKYEKGT
+638 PALTQVGDGYEAGT
-653 LFLPQLLQAASA
+653 LFLPQLLMSAEA
-665 AQSAFEEIKTAIAQ
+665 AQGAFALVQQAL
-679 KGEGSASKGR
+679 GEKSTGMRRQGR
-689 IVLATVK
+689 IALATVE
-696 GDVHDIGKNIVKVIL
+696 GDIHDIGKNIVKVLL
-711 ENYGFEVIDLGRDV
+711 ESYGFEVLDLGKNV
-725 PVETV
+725 KPEQVLAAV
-730 VDTVREKDVHLVG
+730 QSEKLHIVG
-743 LSALMTTTLK
+743 LSALMTTTVPA
-753 SMEETIAALHAAKLD
+753 MERTIALLRREAPD
-768 CKIMVGGAVLTPE
+768 CRVVVGGAVLTPE
-781 YAEKIGADWYAKD
+781 LAAAIGAHAFARD
-794 AKRSADIAKEFFGV
+794 AMDTVRFARENA

>member
-275 IRAMVAACREVAP
+275 IRAMVAACREVTP

-308 DHGPVVIGE
+308 DHGPVIIGE

-419 VFPLAKRYGSTVVA
+419 VFPLAKRYGGTVVA

-498 LGVRTILG
+498 LGVRTVLG
-506 VSNISFGLPCRPYL
+506 VSNISFGLPQREKLAGP
-520 NTTFLTMAM
+520 FLTLALG
-529 YAGLDLAIMNPSSEE
+529 AGLDAAILNPLSEA
-544 MMAAVYAY
+544 MMDAWQAALTLTGRDKGCRAY
-552 NVLTNRDAQ
+552 L
-561 SMQYIERYAN
+561 ERFAGAAP
-571 RVPASTA
+571 VKSG
-578 LKQAAQAAPT
+578 AQAAFSLEEAVRRGLRAEAER
-588 AASSDGSAEISG
+588 AARERLDAGEA
-600 PYAALIK
+600 PMDL
-607 AVEKGLKGDAAAQTR
+607 VEKR
-622 ALLAEKQP
+622 LL
-630 LEVVDEAL
+630 
-638 IPALDIVGAKYEKGT
+638 PALTQVGDGYEAGT
-653 LFLPQLLQAASA
+653 LFLPQLLMSAEA
-665 AQSAFEEIKTAIAQ
+665 AQGAFALVQQAL
-679 KGEGSASKGR
+679 GEKSTGMRRQGR
-689 IVLATVK
+689 IALATVE
-696 GDVHDIGKNIVKVIL
+696 GDIHDIGKNIVKVLL
-711 ENYGFEVIDLGRDV
+711 ESYGFEVLDLGKNV
-725 PVETV
+725 KPEQVLAAV
-730 VDTVREKDVHLVG
+730 QAEKLHMVG
-743 LSALMTTTLK
+743 LSALMTTTVPA
-753 SMEETIAALHAAKLD
+753 MERTIALLRREAPD
-768 CKIMVGGAVLTPE
+768 CRVVVGGAVLTPQL
-781 YAEKIGADWYAKD
+781 AAAIGAHAYARD
-794 AKRSADIAKEFFGV
+794 AMDTVRFARENA

>member
-42 ETVAEVHRAYLA
+42 ETVAEVHRTYLA

-275 IRAMVAACREVAP
+275 IRAMVAACREVTP

-332 TGDVNYLLKEAVN
+332 IGDVNYLLKEAVN

-419 VFPLAKRYGSTVVA
+419 VFPLAKRYGGTVVA

-498 LGVRTILG
+498 LGVRTVLG
-506 VSNISFGLPCRPYL
+506 VSNISFGLPQREKLAGP
-520 NTTFLTMAM
+520 FLTLALG
-529 YAGLDLAIMNPSSEE
+529 AGLDAAILNPLSEA
-544 MMAAVYAY
+544 MMDAWQAALTLTGRDKGCRAY
-552 NVLTNRDAQ
+552 L
-561 SMQYIERYAN
+561 ERFAGAAP
-571 RVPASTA
+571 VKSG
-578 LKQAAQAAPT
+578 AQAAFSLEEAVRRGLRAEAER
-588 AASSDGSAEISG
+588 AARERLSEGEAPMD
-600 PYAALIK
+600 L
-607 AVEKGLKGDAAAQTR
+607 VEKR
-622 ALLAEKQP
+622 LL
-630 LEVVDEAL
+630 
-638 IPALDIVGAKYEKGT
+638 PALTQVGDGYEAGT
-653 LFLPQLLQAASA
+653 LFLPQLLMSAEA
-665 AQSAFEEIKTAIAQ
+665 AQGAFALVQQAL
-679 KGEGSASKGR
+679 GEKSTGMRRQGR
-689 IVLATVK
+689 IALATVE
-696 GDVHDIGKNIVKVIL
+696 GDIHDIGKNIVKVLL
-711 ENYGFEVIDLGRDV
+711 ESYGFEVVDLGKNV
-725 PVETV
+725 KPEQVLAAV
-730 VDTVREKDVHLVG
+730 QAEKLHMVG
-743 LSALMTTTLK
+743 LSALMTTTVPA
-753 SMEETIAALHAAKLD
+753 MERTIALLRREAPD
-768 CKIMVGGAVLTPE
+768 CRVVVGGAVLTPE
-781 YAEKIGADWYAKD
+781 LAAAIGAHAYARD
-794 AKRSADIAKEFFGV
+794 AMDTVRFARENA

>member
-81 AGVKLARQGVEEAG
+81 AGVELARQGVEEAG

-115 LPFQE
+115 LPFQD

-245 GPEAFAQA
+245 GPEAFARA

-275 IRAMVAACREVAP
+275 IRAMVAACREVTP

-308 DHGPVVIGE
+308 DHGPVIIGE

-419 VFPLAKRYGSTVVA
+419 VFPLAKRYGGTVVA

-498 LGVRTILG
+498 LGVRTVLG
-506 VSNISFGLPCRPYL
+506 VSNISFGLPQREKLAGP
-520 NTTFLTMAM
+520 FLTLALG
-529 YAGLDLAIMNPSSEE
+529 AGLDAAILNPLSEA
-544 MMAAVYAY
+544 MMDAWQSALTLTGRDKGCRAYLERFAGAAPVK
-552 NVLTNRDAQ
+552 
-561 SMQYIERYAN
+561 SG
-571 RVPASTA
+571 
-578 LKQAAQAAPT
+578 AQAAFSLEEAVRRGLRAEAER
-588 AASSDGSAEISG
+588 AARERLSEGEAPMD
-600 PYAALIK
+600 L
-607 AVEKGLKGDAAAQTR
+607 VEKR
-622 ALLAEKQP
+622 LL
-630 LEVVDEAL
+630 
-638 IPALDIVGAKYEKGT
+638 PALTQVGDGYEAGT
-653 LFLPQLLQAASA
+653 LFLPQLLMSAEA
-665 AQSAFEEIKTAIAQ
+665 AQGAFALVQQAL
-679 KGEGSASKGR
+679 GEKSTGMRRQGR
-689 IVLATVK
+689 IALATVE
-696 GDVHDIGKNIVKVIL
+696 GDIHDIGKNIVKVLL
-711 ENYGFEVIDLGRDV
+711 ESYGFEVLDLGKN
-725 PVETV
+725 
-730 VDTVREKDVHLVG
+730 VRPEQVLAAVQAEKLHMVG
-743 LSALMTTTLK
+743 LSALMTTTVPA
-753 SMEETIAALHAAKLD
+753 MERTIALLCREAPD
-768 CKIMVGGAVLTPE
+768 CRVVVGGAVLTPE
-781 YAEKIGADWYAKD
+781 LAAAIGAHAYARD
-794 AKRSADIAKEFFGV
+794 AMDTVRFARENA

>member
-275 IRAMVAACREVAP
+275 IRAMVAACREVTP

-308 DHGPVVIGE
+308 DHGPVIIGE

-419 VFPLAKRYGSTVVA
+419 VFPLAKRYGGTVVA

-498 LGVRTILG
+498 LEVRTVLG
-506 VSNISFGLPCRPYL
+506 VSNISFGLPQREKLAGP
-520 NTTFLTMAM
+520 FLTLALGV
-529 YAGLDLAIMNPSSEE
+529 GLDAAILNPLSEA
-544 MMAAVYAY
+544 MM
-552 NVLTNRDAQ
+552 DAW
-561 SMQYIERYAN
+561 
-571 RVPASTA
+571 
-578 LKQAAQAAPT
+578 QAALTLTGRDKGCRAYLERFAGAAPVKSGTQAAFSLEEAVRRGLRAEAER
-588 AASSDGSAEISG
+588 AARERLSEGEAPMD
-600 PYAALIK
+600 L
-607 AVEKGLKGDAAAQTR
+607 VEKR
-622 ALLAEKQP
+622 LL
-630 LEVVDEAL
+630 
-638 IPALDIVGAKYEKGT
+638 PALTQVGDGYEAGT
-653 LFLPQLLQAASA
+653 LFLPQLLMSAEA
-665 AQSAFEEIKTAIAQ
+665 AQGAFALVQQALGKKSTGMRRQ
-679 KGEGSASKGR
+679 GR
-689 IVLATVK
+689 IALATVE
-696 GDVHDIGKNIVKVIL
+696 GDIHDIGKNIVKVLL
-711 ENYGFEVIDLGRDV
+711 ESYGFEVVDLGKNV
-725 PVETV
+725 KPEQVLAAV
-730 VDTVREKDVHLVG
+730 QAEKLHMVG
-743 LSALMTTTLK
+743 LSALMTTTVPA
-753 SMEETIAALHAAKLD
+753 MERTIALLRREAPD
-768 CKIMVGGAVLTPE
+768 CRVVVGGAVLTPE
-781 YAEKIGADWYAKD
+781 LAAAIGAHAYARD
-794 AKRSADIAKEFFGV
+794 AMDTVRFARENA

>member
-275 IRAMVAACREVAP
+275 IRAMVAVCREVAP

-387 TADPEALARGLRAY
+387 TADPEALARGLRSY

-419 VFPLAKRYGSTVVA
+419 VFPLVKRYGGTVVA

-498 LGVRTILG
+498 LGVRTVLG
-506 VSNISFGLPCRPYL
+506 VSNISFGLPQREKLAGP
-520 NTTFLTMAM
+520 FLTLALG
-529 YAGLDLAIMNPSSEE
+529 AGLDAAILNPLSEA
-544 MMAAVYAY
+544 MM
-552 NVLTNRDAQ
+552 DAW
-561 SMQYIERYAN
+561 
-571 RVPASTA
+571 
-578 LKQAAQAAPT
+578 QAALTLTGRDKGCRAYLERFAGAAPVKSGTQAAFSLEEAVRRGLRAEAER
-588 AASSDGSAEISG
+588 AARERLDAGEA
-600 PYAALIK
+600 PMDL
-607 AVEKGLKGDAAAQTR
+607 VEKR
-622 ALLAEKQP
+622 LL
-630 LEVVDEAL
+630 
-638 IPALDIVGAKYEKGT
+638 PALTQVGDGYEAGT
-653 LFLPQLLQAASA
+653 LFLPQLLMSAEA
-665 AQSAFEEIKTAIAQ
+665 AQGAFALVQQAL
-679 KGEGSASKGR
+679 GEKSTGMRRQGR
-689 IVLATVK
+689 IALATVE
-696 GDVHDIGKNIVKVIL
+696 GDIHDIGKNIVKVLL
-711 ENYGFEVIDLGRDV
+711 ESYGFEVLDLGKN
-725 PVETV
+725 
-730 VDTVREKDVHLVG
+730 VRPEQVLAAVQAEKLHMVG
-743 LSALMTTTLK
+743 LSALMTTTVPA
-753 SMEETIAALHAAKLD
+753 MERTIALLRREAPD
-768 CKIMVGGAVLTPE
+768 CRVVVGGAVLTPE
-781 YAEKIGADWYAKD
+781 LAAAIGAHAYARD
-794 AKRSADIAKEFFGV
+794 AMDTVRFARENA

>member
-275 IRAMVAACREVAP
+275 IRAMVAACREVTP

-419 VFPLAKRYGSTVVA
+419 VFPLAKRYGGTVVA

-498 LGVRTILG
+498 LGVRTVLG
-506 VSNISFGLPCRPYL
+506 VSNISFGLPQREKLAGP
-520 NTTFLTMAM
+520 FLTLALG
-529 YAGLDLAIMNPSSEE
+529 AGLDAAILNPLSEA
-544 MMAAVYAY
+544 MM
-552 NVLTNRDAQ
+552 DAW
-561 SMQYIERYAN
+561 
-571 RVPASTA
+571 
-578 LKQAAQAAPT
+578 QAALTLTGRDKGCRAYLERFAGAAPVKSGTQAAFSLEEAVRRGLRAEAER
-588 AASSDGSAEISG
+588 AARERLSEGEAPMD
-600 PYAALIK
+600 L
-607 AVEKGLKGDAAAQTR
+607 VEKR
-622 ALLAEKQP
+622 LL
-630 LEVVDEAL
+630 
-638 IPALDIVGAKYEKGT
+638 PALTQVGDGYEAGT
-653 LFLPQLLQAASA
+653 LFLPQLLMSAEA
-665 AQSAFEEIKTAIAQ
+665 AQGAFALVQQALGKKSTGMRRQ
-679 KGEGSASKGR
+679 GR
-689 IVLATVK
+689 IALATVE
-696 GDVHDIGKNIVKVIL
+696 GDIHDIGKNIVKVLL
-711 ENYGFEVIDLGRDV
+711 ESYGFEVVDLGKN
-725 PVETV
+725 
-730 VDTVREKDVHLVG
+730 VRPEQVLAAVQAEKLHMVG
-743 LSALMTTTLK
+743 LSALMTTTVPA
-753 SMEETIAALHAAKLD
+753 MERTIALLRREAPD
-768 CKIMVGGAVLTPE
+768 CRVVVGGAVLTPE
-781 YAEKIGADWYAKD
+781 LAAAIGAHAYARD
-794 AKRSADIAKEFFGV
+794 AMDTVRFARENA

>member
-275 IRAMVAACREVAP
+275 IRAMVAACREVTP

-419 VFPLAKRYGSTVVA
+419 VFPLAKRYGGTVVA

-498 LGVRTILG
+498 LGVRTVLG
-506 VSNISFGLPCRPYL
+506 VSNISFGLPQREKLAGP
-520 NTTFLTMAM
+520 FLTLALG
-529 YAGLDLAIMNPSSEE
+529 AGLDAAILNPLSEA
-544 MMAAVYAY
+544 MMDAWQAALTLTGRDKGCRAY
-552 NVLTNRDAQ
+552 L
-561 SMQYIERYAN
+561 ERFAGAAP
-571 RVPASTA
+571 VKSG
-578 LKQAAQAAPT
+578 AQAAFSLEEAVRRGLRAEAER
-588 AASSDGSAEISG
+588 AARERLSEGEAPMD
-600 PYAALIK
+600 
-607 AVEKGLKGDAAAQTR
+607 
-622 ALLAEKQP
+622 LAEKR
-630 LEVVDEAL
+630 LL
-638 IPALDIVGAKYEKGT
+638 PALTQVGDGYEAGT
-653 LFLPQLLQAASA
+653 LFLPQLLMSAEA
-665 AQSAFEEIKTAIAQ
+665 AQGAFALVQQAL
-679 KGEGSASKGR
+679 GEKSTGMRRQGR
-689 IVLATVK
+689 IALATVE
-696 GDVHDIGKNIVKVIL
+696 GDIHDIGKNIVKVLL
-711 ENYGFEVIDLGRDV
+711 ESYGFEVVDLGKNV
-725 PVETV
+725 KPEQVLAAV
-730 VDTVREKDVHLVG
+730 QAEKLHMVG
-743 LSALMTTTLK
+743 LSALMTTTVPA
-753 SMEETIAALHAAKLD
+753 MERTIALLRREAPD
-768 CKIMVGGAVLTPE
+768 CRVVVGGAVLTPE
-781 YAEKIGADWYAKD
+781 LAAAIGAHAYARD
-794 AKRSADIAKEFFGV
+794 AMDTVRFARENA

>member
-275 IRAMVAACREVAP
+275 IRAMVAACREVTP

-419 VFPLAKRYGSTVVA
+419 VFPLAKRYGGTVVA

-498 LGVRTILG
+498 LGVRTVLG
-506 VSNISFGLPCRPYL
+506 VSNISFGLPQREKLAGP
-520 NTTFLTMAM
+520 FLTLALG
-529 YAGLDLAIMNPSSEE
+529 AGLDAAILNPLSEA
-544 MMAAVYAY
+544 MMDAWQAALTLTGRDKGCRAY
-552 NVLTNRDAQ
+552 L
-561 SMQYIERYAN
+561 ERFTGAAP
-571 RVPASTA
+571 VKSG
-578 LKQAAQAAPT
+578 AQAAFSLEEAVRRGLRAEAER
-588 AASSDGSAEISG
+588 AARERLAEG
-600 PYAALIK
+600 EAPMDL
-607 AVEKGLKGDAAAQTR
+607 VEKR
-622 ALLAEKQP
+622 LL
-630 LEVVDEAL
+630 
-638 IPALDIVGAKYEKGT
+638 PALTQVGDGYEAGT
-653 LFLPQLLQAASA
+653 LFLPQLLMSAEA
-665 AQSAFEEIKTAIAQ
+665 AQGAFALVQQAL
-679 KGEGSASKGR
+679 GEKSTGMRRQGR
-689 IVLATVK
+689 IALATVE
-696 GDVHDIGKNIVKVIL
+696 GDIHDIGKNIVKVLL
-711 ENYGFEVIDLGRDV
+711 ESYGFEVLDLGKNV
-725 PVETV
+725 KPEQVLAAV
-730 VDTVREKDVHLVG
+730 QAEKLHMVG
-743 LSALMTTTLK
+743 LSALMTTTVPA
-753 SMEETIAALHAAKLD
+753 MERTIALLRREAPD
-768 CKIMVGGAVLTPE
+768 CRVVVGGAVLTPE
-781 YAEKIGADWYAKD
+781 LAAAIDAHAYARD
-794 AKRSADIAKEFFGV
+794 AMDTVRFARENA

>member
-245 GPEAFAQA
+245 GPEAFARA

-275 IRAMVAACREVAP
+275 IRAMVAACREVTP

-345 QSAAGAAVLD
+345 QSAAGATVLD

-419 VFPLAKRYGSTVVA
+419 VFPLAKRYGGTVVA

-498 LGVRTILG
+498 LGVRTVLG
-506 VSNISFGLPCRPYL
+506 VSNISFGLPQREKLAGP
-520 NTTFLTMAM
+520 FLTLALG
-529 YAGLDLAIMNPSSEE
+529 AGLDAAILNPLSEA
-544 MMAAVYAY
+544 MMDAWQA
-552 NVLTNRDAQ
+552 VLTLTGRDKGCRA
-561 SMQYIERYAN
+561 YLERFAGAAP
-571 RVPASTA
+571 VKSG
-578 LKQAAQAAPT
+578 AQAAFSLEEAVRRGLRAEAER
-588 AASSDGSAEISG
+588 AARERLAKGEAPMD
-600 PYAALIK
+600 L
-607 AVEKGLKGDAAAQTR
+607 VEKR
-622 ALLAEKQP
+622 LL
-630 LEVVDEAL
+630 
-638 IPALDIVGAKYEKGT
+638 PALTQVGDGYEAGT
-653 LFLPQLLQAASA
+653 LFLPQLLMSAEA
-665 AQSAFEEIKTAIAQ
+665 AQGAFALVQQAL
-679 KGEGSASKGR
+679 GEKSTGMRRQGR
-689 IVLATVK
+689 IALATVE
-696 GDVHDIGKNIVKVIL
+696 GDIHDIGKNIVKVLL
-711 ENYGFEVIDLGRDV
+711 ESYGFEVLDLGKN
-725 PVETV
+725 
-730 VDTVREKDVHLVG
+730 VRPEQVLAAVQAEKLHMVG
-743 LSALMTTTLK
+743 LSALMTTTVPA
-753 SMEETIAALHAAKLD
+753 MERTIALLRREAPD
-768 CKIMVGGAVLTPE
+768 CRVVVGGAVLTPE
-781 YAEKIGADWYAKD
+781 LAAAIGAHAYARD
-794 AKRSADIAKEFFGV
+794 AMDTVRFARENA

>member
-275 IRAMVAACREVAP
+275 VRAMVAACREVTP

-355 VNVGLGGVDEAAWME
+355 VNVGLGGMDEAAWME

-419 VFPLAKRYGSTVVA
+419 VFPLAKRYGGTVVA

-498 LGVRTILG
+498 LGVRTVLG
-506 VSNISFGLPCRPYL
+506 VSNISFGLPQREKLAGP
-520 NTTFLTMAM
+520 FLTLALG
-529 YAGLDLAIMNPSSEE
+529 AGLDAAILNPLSEA
-544 MMAAVYAY
+544 MMDAWQAALTLTGRDKGCRAY
-552 NVLTNRDAQ
+552 L
-561 SMQYIERYAN
+561 ERFAGAAP
-571 RVPASTA
+571 VKSG
-578 LKQAAQAAPT
+578 AQAAFSLEEAVRRGLRAEAER
-588 AASSDGSAEISG
+588 AARERLAEG
-600 PYAALIK
+600 EEPMDL
-607 AVEKGLKGDAAAQTR
+607 VEKR
-622 ALLAEKQP
+622 LL
-630 LEVVDEAL
+630 
-638 IPALDIVGAKYEKGT
+638 PALTQVGDGYEAGT
-653 LFLPQLLQAASA
+653 LFLPQLLMSAEA
-665 AQSAFEEIKTAIAQ
+665 AQGAFALVQQAL
-679 KGEGSASKGR
+679 GEKSTGMRRQGR
-689 IVLATVK
+689 IALATVE
-696 GDVHDIGKNIVKVIL
+696 GDIHDIGKNIVKVLL
-711 ENYGFEVIDLGRDV
+711 ESYGFEVLDLGKN
-725 PVETV
+725 
-730 VDTVREKDVHLVG
+730 VRPEQVLAAVQAEKLHMVG
-743 LSALMTTTLK
+743 LSALMTTTVPA
-753 SMEETIAALHAAKLD
+753 MERTIALLRREAPD
-768 CKIMVGGAVLTPE
+768 CRVVVGGAVLTPE
-781 YAEKIGADWYAKD
+781 LAAAIGAHAYARD
-794 AKRSADIAKEFFGV
+794 AMDTVRFARENA

>member
-42 ETVAEVHRAYLA
+42 ETVAEVHRTYLA

-125 RQAAAWGA
+125 RQAAVWGA

-245 GPEAFAQA
+245 GPEAFARA

-275 IRAMVAACREVAP
+275 IRAMVAACREVTP

-419 VFPLAKRYGSTVVA
+419 VFPLAKRYGGTVVA

-498 LGVRTILG
+498 LGVRTVLG
-506 VSNISFGLPCRPYL
+506 VSNISFGLPQREKLAGP
-520 NTTFLTMAM
+520 FLTLALG
-529 YAGLDLAIMNPSSEE
+529 AGLDAAILNPLSEA
-544 MMAAVYAY
+544 MM
-552 NVLTNRDAQ
+552 DAW
-561 SMQYIERYAN
+561 
-571 RVPASTA
+571 
-578 LKQAAQAAPT
+578 QAALTLTGRDKGCRAYLERFAGAAPVKSGTQAAFSLEEAVRRGLRAEAER
-588 AASSDGSAEISG
+588 AARERLSEGEAPMD
-600 PYAALIK
+600 L
-607 AVEKGLKGDAAAQTR
+607 VEKR
-622 ALLAEKQP
+622 LL
-630 LEVVDEAL
+630 
-638 IPALDIVGAKYEKGT
+638 PALTQVGDGYEAGT
-653 LFLPQLLQAASA
+653 LFLPQLLMSAEA
-665 AQSAFEEIKTAIAQ
+665 AQGAFALVQQAL
-679 KGEGSASKGR
+679 GEKSTGMRRQGR
-689 IVLATVK
+689 IALATVE
-696 GDVHDIGKNIVKVIL
+696 GDIHDIGKNIVKVLL
-711 ENYGFEVIDLGRDV
+711 ESYGFEVLDLGKNV
-725 PVETV
+725 KPEQVLAAV
-730 VDTVREKDVHLVG
+730 QAEKLHMVG
-743 LSALMTTTLK
+743 LSALMTTTVPA
-753 SMEETIAALHAAKLD
+753 MERTIALLRREAPD
-768 CKIMVGGAVLTPE
+768 CRVVVGGAVLTPE
-781 YAEKIGADWYAKD
+781 LAAAIGAHAYARD
-794 AKRSADIAKEFFGV
+794 AMDTVRFARENA

>member
-42 ETVAEVHRAYLA
+42 ETVAEVHRTYLA

-275 IRAMVAACREVAP
+275 IRAMVAACREVTP

-308 DHGPVVIGE
+308 NHGPVVIGE

-419 VFPLAKRYGSTVVA
+419 VFPLAKRYGGTVVA

-484 ALVTLETLR
+484 ALVTLEALR

-498 LGVRTILG
+498 LGVRTVLG
-506 VSNISFGLPCRPYL
+506 VSNISFGLPQREKLAGP
-520 NTTFLTMAM
+520 FLTLALG
-529 YAGLDLAIMNPSSEE
+529 AGLDAAILNPLSEA
-544 MMAAVYAY
+544 MMDAWQSALTLTGRDKGCRAYLERFAGAAPVKSG
-552 NVLTNRDAQ
+552 T
-561 SMQYIERYAN
+561 
-571 RVPASTA
+571 
-578 LKQAAQAAPT
+578 QAAFSLEEAVRRGLRAEAERAARERLDAGEAPM
-588 AASSDGSAEISG
+588 D
-600 PYAALIK
+600 L
-607 AVEKGLKGDAAAQTR
+607 VEKR
-622 ALLAEKQP
+622 LL
-630 LEVVDEAL
+630 
-638 IPALDIVGAKYEKGT
+638 PALTQVGDGYEAGT
-653 LFLPQLLQAASA
+653 LFLPQLLMSAEA
-665 AQSAFEEIKTAIAQ
+665 AQGAFALVQQAL
-679 KGEGSASKGR
+679 GEKSTGMRRQGR
-689 IVLATVK
+689 IALATVE
-696 GDVHDIGKNIVKVIL
+696 GDIHDIGKNIVKVLL
-711 ENYGFEVIDLGRDV
+711 ESYGFEVLDLGKNV
-725 PVETV
+725 KPEQVLAA
-730 VDTVREKDVHLVG
+730 VRAEKLHMVG
-743 LSALMTTTLK
+743 LSALMTTTVPA
-753 SMEETIAALHAAKLD
+753 MERTIALLRREAPD
-768 CKIMVGGAVLTPE
+768 CRVVVGGAVLTPE
-781 YAEKIGADWYAKD
+781 LAAAIGAHAYARD
-794 AKRSADIAKEFFGV
+794 AMDTVRFARENA

>member
-275 IRAMVAACREVAP
+275 IRAMVAACREVTP

-317 RINPTGKKRM
+317 RINPTGKKHM

-419 VFPLAKRYGSTVVA
+419 VFPLAKRYGGTVVA

-498 LGVRTILG
+498 LGVRTVLG
-506 VSNISFGLPCRPYL
+506 VSNISFGLPQREKLAGP
-520 NTTFLTMAM
+520 FLTLALG
-529 YAGLDLAIMNPSSEE
+529 AGLDAAILNPLSEA
-544 MMAAVYAY
+544 MMDAWQAALTLTGRDKGCRAY
-552 NVLTNRDAQ
+552 LERFAGAAPVQ
-561 SMQYIERYAN
+561 SG
-571 RVPASTA
+571 
-578 LKQAAQAAPT
+578 AQAAFSLEEAVRRGLRAEAER
-588 AASSDGSAEISG
+588 AARERLSEGEAPMD
-600 PYAALIK
+600 L
-607 AVEKGLKGDAAAQTR
+607 VEKR
-622 ALLAEKQP
+622 LL
-630 LEVVDEAL
+630 
-638 IPALDIVGAKYEKGT
+638 PALTQVGDGYEAGT
-653 LFLPQLLQAASA
+653 LFLPQLLMSAEA
-665 AQSAFEEIKTAIAQ
+665 AQGAFALVQQAL
-679 KGEGSASKGR
+679 GEKSTGMRRQGR
-689 IVLATVK
+689 IALATVE
-696 GDVHDIGKNIVKVIL
+696 GDIHDIGKNIVKVLL
-711 ENYGFEVIDLGRDV
+711 ESYGFEVLDLGKNV
-725 PVETV
+725 KPEQVLAAV
-730 VDTVREKDVHLVG
+730 QAEKLHMVG
-743 LSALMTTTLK
+743 LSALMTTTVPA
-753 SMEETIAALHAAKLD
+753 MERTIALLRREAPD
-768 CKIMVGGAVLTPE
+768 CRVVVGGAVLTPE
-781 YAEKIGADWYAKD
+781 LAAAIGAHAYARD
-794 AKRSADIAKEFFGV
+794 AMDTVRFARENA